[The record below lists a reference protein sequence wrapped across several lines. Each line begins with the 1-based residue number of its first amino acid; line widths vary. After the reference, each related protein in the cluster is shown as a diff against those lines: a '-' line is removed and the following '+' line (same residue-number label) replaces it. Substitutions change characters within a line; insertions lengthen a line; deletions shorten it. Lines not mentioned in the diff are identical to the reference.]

1 MNIMDKAALSQ
12 FAAQVPMYKVALAST
27 SHIPSEDTVVII
39 GMAWDKQEQE
49 GLSWLLSSGSGWLVI
64 PVEEEDDWV
73 DIFTKGG
80 ISGSTIAAIS
90 VLLDAGF
97 HAVNFDDGAA
107 VIPGLPVFS
116 W

>member
-1 MNIMDKAALSQ
+1 MNIMEKATLNQ

-27 SHIPSEDTVVII
+27 SHISAEDTVVIT

-64 PVEEEDDWV
+64 PVEEEEDWV